1 MEINLE
7 NISEKLG
14 KHYSEKFKEFG
25 AVPRGVD
32 WGTIEDT
39 TLRYKNMLAL
49 KREFSSQRTSFLD
62 VGCGYGG
69 LLDYAI
75 SQDFELDYFGID
87 VAQNMID
94 YARENHPNTAFFLGD
109 FLNYQ
114 FHQTFDYVVCNGI
127 LTQKLETSI
136 TEMEHFANSIIKKMF
151 KISEIGIAFNVMSN
165 RVNYMVDNLYYR
177 SPTELMEYCFDHLS
191 RKIKIDHSYPIYEY
205 TVYVYK

>member
-14 KHYSEKFKEFG
+14 QHYSEKFKEFG

-32 WGTIEDT
+32 WGNVEDT
-39 TLRYKNMLAL
+39 ILRFKNMLAS
-49 KREFSSQRTSFLD
+49 KRVFSSKRTSFLD

-94 YARENHPNTAFFLGD
+94 YAREKHPDAEFFLGD

-114 FHQTFDYVVCNGI
+114 FHQKFDYVVCNGI

-136 TEMEHFANSIIKKMF
+136 IDMEHFANSIIKKMF
-151 KISEIGIAFNVMSN
+151 EISEIGIAFNVMSN

-177 SPTELMEYCFDHLS
+177 SPSELMEYCFDHLS

-205 TVYVYK
+205 TVYVYR